1 MKVLIADDDAVCRA
15 MVEST
20 LQKWEYQTIVA
31 SDGAEAWKALQGEN
45 PPPVAILDWV
55 MPRMDGPEVCRR
67 IRARSS
73 GLPIYIILLT
83 ARGSQEDL
91 VTGLEAGAD
100 DYVTKPFQRD
110 ELRARLNV
118 GVRVV
123 QLQRSLS
130 AHVRELQSALDNVK
144 QLQGLLPICMYCKNV
159 RNDENYWERVES
171 YITEHSEVRFSHGIC
186 PDCYIKIMK
195 PQLDKLG
202 AKSA

>member
-1 MKVLIADDDAVCRA
+1 MKVLIADDDPVCRA
-15 MVEST
+15 MVEAA
-20 LQKWEYQTIVA
+20 LHKWNYQTVVA
-31 SDGAEAWKALQGEN
+31 SDGAEAWKVLQEEN

-55 MPRMDGPEVCRR
+55 MPRIDGPELCRR
-67 IRARSS
+67 TRARSN
-73 GLPIYIILLT
+73 GLPVYIILLT

-91 VTGLEAGAD
+91 VAGLEAGAD
-100 DYVTKPFQRD
+100 DYITKPFRRE

-118 GVRVV
+118 GMRVI

-130 AHVRELQSALDNVK
+130 AHVKELQSALASVK

-159 RNDENYWERVES
+159 RNDSNYWERVES
-171 YITEHSEVRFSHGIC
+171 YIAEHSDVRFSHGIC

-202 AKSA
+202 AKIV